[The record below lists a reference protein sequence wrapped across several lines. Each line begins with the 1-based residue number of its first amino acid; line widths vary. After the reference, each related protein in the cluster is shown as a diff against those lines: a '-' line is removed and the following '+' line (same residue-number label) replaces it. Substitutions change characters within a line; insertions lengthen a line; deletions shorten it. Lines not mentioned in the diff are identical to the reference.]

1 VTTVAEHELVV
12 VEAARLVLDALRRA
26 TLELVDDGATDPV
39 IQRHIANVC
48 NAALD
53 MIEPDS

>member
-12 VEAARLVLDALRRA
+12 VEAARLVLDALRRTA
-26 TLELVDDGATDPV
+26 LELVVDGAPDPV

-53 MIEPDS
+53 LIEPES